1 MDENNTLAAIF
12 PATVVTLPHDNPT
25 INPNDKNQKAVGI
38 PLAVVHKD
46 AQLVD
51 LKPYFDKYRTRPEVR
66 KGNVL
71 LTQPASFVQFIN
83 RYKSTESTVIFVKM
97 MADQEQRL
105 VCIFN
110 YHPISPDISAT
121 GAGDFRAE
129 LVGFE
134 INSELIG
141 PIVRETG
148 LQIFYGDIP

>member
-1 MDENNTLAAIF
+1 MDDPNPLALIF
-12 PATVVTLPHDNPT
+12 PATVVTLPHDNPI

-83 RYKSTESTVIFVKM
+83 RYKSTESTVIFVEM
-97 MADQEQRL
+97 NTEQSRI

-110 YHPISPDISAT
+110 YHPISTDITDT
-121 GAGDFRAE
+121 GAADFRVE
-129 LVGFE
+129 LLGFK
-134 INSELIG
+134 IDSDLIG
-141 PIVRETG
+141 PIVKETG
-148 LQIFYGDIP
+148 LQIFYGAIP